1 MRNVIA
7 PQQVVANA
15 DYPYGDRIARA
26 RELLERMGIS
36 DVKPLYSA
44 TGAGQRSTDEA
55 APATPARDAAVEA
68 EPTFDTYWAGWA
80 LRTSQPDALVA
91 GNDHDGGR

>member
-1 MRNVIA
+1 MRNDIA

-15 DYPYGDRIARA
+15 DYPYGERVARA

-44 TGAGQRSTDEA
+44 GAAGQRIANDPAPEA
-55 APATPARDAAVEA
+55 AAGIEA
-68 EPTFDTYWAGWA
+68 EPTFETYWAGWA
-80 LRTSQPDALVA
+80 LRDAQPTTLVA

>member
-1 MRNVIA
+1 MRTVIA

-15 DYPYGDRIARA
+15 DYPYGERIARA

-36 DVKPLYSA
+36 DVKPLISAGTAAQRIANDPTPAAA
-44 TGAGQRSTDEA
+44 TGI
-55 APATPARDAAVEA
+55 EA
-68 EPTFDTYWAGWA
+68 EPTFETYWTGWA
-80 LRTSQPDALVA
+80 LRDAQPNALVA

>member
-1 MRNVIA
+1 MMRTVTA

-15 DYPYGDRIARA
+15 DFPYGERIARA

-36 DVKPLYSA
+36 DVKPLISA
-44 TGAGQRSTDEA
+44 GAAGQRIANDP
-55 APATPARDAAVEA
+55 APEKATALEA
-68 EPTFDTYWAGWA
+68 EPTFETYWTGWA
-80 LRTSQPDALVA
+80 LRDAQPHALVA